1 LDIAL
6 HLGAHRTDED
16 RILRSLAAERK
27 ALAAHGTLVPGGAH
41 ARPLIRK
48 ALRGS
53 ERAILPPGGAT
64 LVREI
69 AADADGTRMVLSYEA
84 FLGTHQEVLS
94 GEAYYPAAGEKAREL
109 VDLFDGHRVEL
120 FLGLRNPATAIPAIY
135 AASGEGDLGAFLEGS
150 DVRRASWA
158 PAVAAIRAACP
169 DCPLT
174 VWCTEDLPLI
184 WPEVLRAISGVDGP
198 HGADL
203 AILKEVMTPAGFG
216 RLEAYL
222 ADNPPKN
229 AVMWRKVVAAFLG
242 KYADPAT
249 LDEEIALQGWTQDLI
264 AALTARY
271 EADVAGLRARDD
283 LTFIAP

>member
-1 LDIAL
+1 LHIAL

-16 RILRSLAAERK
+16 RILRSLAADRRTM
-27 ALAAHGTLVPGGAH
+27 ADNGVLVPAAAH
-41 ARPLIRK
+41 ARPLIRR

-53 ERAILPPGGAT
+53 ERAILPPGGAA

-69 AADADGTRMVLSYEA
+69 AGEADGARMVLSYEA
-84 FLGTHQEVLS
+84 FLGTHHEVLA

-109 VDLFDGHRVEL
+109 VALFDGHPVEL

-135 AASGEGDLGAFLEGS
+135 AASGEDDFGAFLEGT
-150 DVRRASWA
+150 DVRRAAWA

-169 DCPLT
+169 EAPLT
-174 VWCTEDLPLI
+174 VWCTEDLPLV

-198 HGADL
+198 HAADL
-203 AILKEVMTPAGFG
+203 AFLREVMTPAGLG
-216 RLEAYL
+216 RLEGYL
-222 ADNPPKN
+222 ADNPPKSP
-229 AVMWRKVVAAFLG
+229 AMWRKIVAAFLG

-249 LDEEIALQGWTQDLI
+249 LDEEISLPGWTQELI

-271 EADVAGLRARDD
+271 EADVAALRARDD
-283 LTFIAP
+283 LRFVAP